1 MKILKIS
8 CLALVAISTGA
19 CGFSFGSST
28 EYVSSIEFN
37 PENVLVAE
45 ADEFF
50 SPIAE
55 MYVAQAPDL
64 VQSTISFPLNKK
76 SISKEAANTL
86 EAHVS
91 YLKSNPNAVVTIAGY
106 ACPLGP
112 TDFNQQIS
120 EKRAKAVEQHLIANG
135 IAADR
140 IEVKAMGENYDS
152 SLEYAALEKSE
163 QIKALAPQRC
173 VILTYEH

>member
-1 MKILKIS
+1 MKILKVS

-19 CGFSFGSST
+19 CDLWST
-28 EYVSSIEFN
+28 AGDVSSIEFN

-45 ADEFF
+45 ADDNFF
-50 SPIAE
+50 APMAE

-91 YLKSNPNAVVTIAGY
+91 YLQSNPNATVTIAGY

-112 TDFNQQIS
+112 RDFNQQIS

-135 IAADR
+135 ITADR
-140 IEVKAMGENYDS
+140 ITVKAMGEHYDS
-152 SLEYAALEKSE
+152 SLEYASLEKSD